1 MPGVLKVLGT
11 ERSCNTTANTY
22 GNNVLVRLLHVGAL
36 NTSSLVTCKYANAA
50 VRYTVS
56 IGGMQEIFLEK
67 GNDDTLES
75 NDTGTNIKAVAVAY
89 RN

>member
-11 ERSCNTTANTY
+11 ERSCNTTANSY
-22 GNNVLVRLLHVGAL
+22 GGNVLVRLTNISAL
-36 NTSSLVTCKYANAA
+36 GTSFLVTCKYANTAT
-50 VRYTVS
+50 RYTVS

-67 GNDDTLES
+67 NTDDTLES
-75 NDTGTNIKAVAVAY
+75 NDTGTAVKAVAVAY